1 MDENENN
8 INNSKQI
15 PLNKEAIR
23 SLNLK
28 EFECIEGIISN
39 YKDPQINKIEKIL
52 NPNIDDQNL
61 SLKEIL
67 KQKDFKFTQEYQF
80 LNDLYTSLNCY
91 IKIFKDYDRGCLTVS
106 NNKIKVE
113 LNKQLIKLKKPTL
126 SDISQSIIKNKSTQ
140 NELPNYL
147 VNDTIER
154 ILTSKKIEKPKTIK
168 PKYILDIN
176 LDLVTC
182 KLIVHK
188 EKQKCRLLLLGYLKY
203 DNFRKT
209 KVIKINCVN
218 VEKSRFYHFC
228 NVLNKSIILSEGYKN
243 NKFGINFYKN
253 YFTKSATSVL
263 NFVREVNTGDI
274 LLFKNH
280 AKKTS
285 CQRKITKSEFNH
297 ISLII
302 KRDNNLLLY
311 DCIEDDGIRLLK
323 FIDCLKL
330 EFNLSSEKIVYR
342 KLNISIEDMI
352 NYIQEDNIDKYE
364 DVDNYQIDKMSI
376 NEIKNKFYEI
386 INQKVDNFINMN
398 RNSKYEFSTCKY
410 LCNSKKAYTQFDVT
424 KRNKFFCSELIA
436 CIYMYCN
443 IMEKKYDPSTYL
455 PKDFTEKGKI
465 EFINGFDFGEETII
479 DFTS

>member
-1 MDENENN
+1 M
-8 INNSKQI
+8 
-15 PLNKEAIR
+15 
-23 SLNLK
+23 
-28 EFECIEGIISN
+28 
-39 YKDPQINKIEKIL
+39 
-52 NPNIDDQNL
+52 
-61 SLKEIL
+61 
-67 KQKDFKFTQEYQF
+67 
-80 LNDLYTSLNCY
+80 
-91 IKIFKDYDRGCLTVS
+91 S

-253 YFTKSATSVL
+253 YFTKSATNVL
-263 NFVREVNTGDI
+263 NFVKVNSSLLI
-274 LLFKNH
+274 LHSKRNSLVKLLMIPRTHTFSFLAVLVKTLSSTENFSFLFFKPNF
-280 AKKTS
+280 S
-285 CQRKITKSEFNH
+285 VRY
-297 ISLII
+297 I
-302 KRDNNLLLY
+302 KRIYLY
-311 DCIEDDGIRLLK
+311 
-323 FIDCLKL
+323 
-330 EFNLSSEKIVYR
+330 
-342 KLNISIEDMI
+342 
-352 NYIQEDNIDKYE
+352 
-364 DVDNYQIDKMSI
+364 
-376 NEIKNKFYEI
+376 
-386 INQKVDNFINMN
+386 
-398 RNSKYEFSTCKY
+398 
-410 LCNSKKAYTQFDVT
+410 
-424 KRNKFFCSELIA
+424 KRFRS
-436 CIYMYCN
+436 
-443 IMEKKYDPSTYL
+443 
-455 PKDFTEKGKI
+455 
-465 EFINGFDFGEETII
+465 
-479 DFTS
+479 

>member
-8 INNSKQI
+8 INKSKKI
-15 PLNKEAIR
+15 PLNKETIR

-67 KQKDFKFTQEYQF
+67 KQKDFNFTQEYQF

-113 LNKQLIKLKKPTL
+113 LNKQLIKLKKPTY

-140 NELPNYL
+140 NELPNYF

-154 ILTSKKIEKPKTIK
+154 ILTKIEKPKTIK

-182 KLIVHK
+182 KLVVHK

-263 NFVREVNTGDI
+263 NFDI
-274 LLFKNH
+274 L
-280 AKKTS
+280 
-285 CQRKITKSEFNH
+285 E
-297 ISLII
+297 
-302 KRDNNLLLY
+302 
-311 DCIEDDGIRLLK
+311 
-323 FIDCLKL
+323 
-330 EFNLSSEKIVYR
+330 
-342 KLNISIEDMI
+342 
-352 NYIQEDNIDKYE
+352 
-364 DVDNYQIDKMSI
+364 
-376 NEIKNKFYEI
+376 
-386 INQKVDNFINMN
+386 
-398 RNSKYEFSTCKY
+398 
-410 LCNSKKAYTQFDVT
+410 
-424 KRNKFFCSELIA
+424 
-436 CIYMYCN
+436 
-443 IMEKKYDPSTYL
+443 
-455 PKDFTEKGKI
+455 
-465 EFINGFDFGEETII
+465 
-479 DFTS
+479 

>member
-113 LNKQLIKLKKPTL
+113 LNKQL
-126 SDISQSIIKNKSTQ
+126 
-140 NELPNYL
+140 
-147 VNDTIER
+147 
-154 ILTSKKIEKPKTIK
+154 KIEKPKTIK

-182 KLIVHK
+182 KLVVHK

-323 FIDCLKL
+323 FVDCLKL
-330 EFNLSSEKIVYR
+330 EFNLSSEKIVFR

-364 DVDNYQIDKMSI
+364 NVDNYQIDIMSM